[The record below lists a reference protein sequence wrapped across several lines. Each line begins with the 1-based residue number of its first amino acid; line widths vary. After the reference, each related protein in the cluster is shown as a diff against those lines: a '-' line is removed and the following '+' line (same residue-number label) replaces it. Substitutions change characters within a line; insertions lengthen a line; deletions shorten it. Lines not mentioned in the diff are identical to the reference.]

1 MCTAQVKQSIVGGGL
16 RKGRRRNGLALTME
30 RFGKEEVA
38 IIHLK
43 ATGGS
48 SGMRQE
54 K

>member
-1 MCTAQVKQSIVGGGL
+1 MCMAQVKQSTVGGRL
-16 RKGRRRNGLALTME
+16 RKGRRRNGVALTME
-30 RFGKEEVA
+30 RFGREKVL